1 MRGNGWCEQ
10 VLKALAAYFSRMNCL
25 ITGKFSSVGKHGM
38 GGGVDGGAALL
49 GHWHGWSVFPG
60 MPLFEQGGSVA
71 DILVMAAAIRLACLS
86 AGKPGCDGWQDPMLG
101 KSGGI
106 VCSCLQQSWD
116 R

>member
-1 MRGNGWCEQ
+1 M
-10 VLKALAAYFSRMNCL
+10 LKALAAYFSRMNCF
-25 ITGKFSSVGKHGM
+25 IIGRFSSVGEHGM
-38 GGGVDGGAALL
+38 GGGVGGGAALL
-49 GHWHGWSVFPG
+49 GHWHGLSDFPG

-86 AGKPGCDGWQDPMLG
+86 GVNWGCDGWQDPMFG